1 MSGDD
6 AVSPPPSTTD
16 PSGRDRRDGADEA
29 GSTGRG
35 ETAQTHRALLA
46 HLRHELRTPLNA
58 IIGYSEM
65 LLDEAAEQGGDG
77 VLSDLRRIHAA
88 GHDLLMRVN
97 DALDATK
104 VEAGTLGADL
114 EIVAATLRHDL
125 RTPVT
130 AVIGYSE
137 MLLDEAA
144 QQGHEGMTPDF
155 ERINSAAQRFLAL
168 IDGVVHVAT
177 AGRDVTALEI
187 ASTGTLAMM
196 QDVANAMQSL
206 SEGNGATAQAD
217 RGALL
222 VVDDNASNRDLLAR
236 RLERQ
241 GHAVTVAENGRQA
254 LAMLTAQPFDLVLL
268 DVMMPG
274 LSGFDVLQL
283 LKADPLLRNLPAI
296 MISALD
302 EIDSVVRCI
311 ALGAEDYLTKPFN
324 PVLLRARVGACL
336 EKKRLR
342 DHELAYL
349 RAVARVTDA
358 AAAVEAGTFT
368 PVSLESVADR
378 ADALGQLARVFQR
391 MAREVRLREERL
403 HQQVHDLRIQ
413 IDEVKKAREVAA
425 ITETDYFRALHE
437 KARRLRAKEGPD

>member
-1 MSGDD
+1 MSGEEP
-6 AVSPPPSTTD
+6 VSPLPRTTG
-16 PSGRDRRDGADEA
+16 PAGRDRFDGAGDA
-29 GSTGRG
+29 
-35 ETAQTHRALLA
+35 AQTHRALLA

-65 LLDEAAEQGGDG
+65 LLDEAVEQGGDG
-77 VLSDLRRIHAA
+77 VIADLRRIHAA
-88 GHDLLMRVN
+88 GHDLLTRVN

-104 VEAGTLGADL
+104 IEAGTLGADL
-114 EIVAATLRHDL
+114 EIVGATLRHDL
-125 RTPVT
+125 RTPIT
-130 AVIGYSE
+130 AVIGYGE

-144 QQGHEGMTPDF
+144 EHGQKDRTTDL
-155 ERINSAAQRFLAL
+155 ERINSAAQRFLVL
-168 IDGVVHVAT
+168 IDDVVHVAT
-177 AGRDVTALEI
+177 AGRDVTSFKLE
-187 ASTGTLAMM
+187 STGTPAMM
-196 QDVANAMQSL
+196 QDVVSAMRSL
-206 SEGNGATAQAD
+206 SEGAGAMARAD

-222 VVDDNASNRDLLAR
+222 VVDDNAGNRDLLSR

-241 GHAVTVAENGRQA
+241 GHAVTAAVNGRQA

-274 LSGFDVLQL
+274 LTGIDVLQL
-283 LKADPLLRNLPAI
+283 LKADPALRNLPVI

-342 DHELAYL
+342 DHELDYL
-349 RAVARVTDA
+349 RTVARVTDA

-378 ADALGQLARVFQR
+378 VDALGQLARVFQR
-391 MAREVRLREERL
+391 MAREVRVREERL

-425 ITETDYFRALHE
+425 ITETEYFRTLQDR
-437 KARRLRAKEGPD
+437 ARRLRVKEQSH